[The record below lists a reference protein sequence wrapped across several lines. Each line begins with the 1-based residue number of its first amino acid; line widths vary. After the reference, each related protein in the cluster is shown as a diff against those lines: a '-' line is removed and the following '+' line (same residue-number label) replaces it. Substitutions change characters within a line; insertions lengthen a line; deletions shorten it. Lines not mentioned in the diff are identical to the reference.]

1 MTAQKIHHNQLQTMT
16 PSNPQHGMRINVFL
30 AQAGIASR
38 RGADELI
45 TRKKIMLNGAILT
58 EPGVRIDPRTDA
70 ISYLNPNGEW
80 EMLTTA
86 EETVIYVLYKPRGFV
101 TSLRPQ
107 GRDPIVRKLI
117 PAKPRVFPVGRLDK
131 ESEGLLILTNDGDLA
146 YTLTHPSTHI
156 PKTYTVHCH
165 LPQTMTEDTLKSYLG
180 RLAKGVKIEGKRTLP
195 ADITFIKWLRP
206 RMVEIVI
213 TLREGRNRQIRR
225 MLGSLDIEVVR
236 LIRTRIGK
244 LSLDD
249 VKLDHG
255 QYKKVSY
262 SDII

>member
-1 MTAQKIHHNQLQTMT
+1 MTN
-16 PSNPQHGMRINVFL
+16 SPQSGGIRINVFL
-30 AQAGIASR
+30 SQAGIASR

-45 TRKKIMLNGAILT
+45 KHKKVMLNGDILT
-58 EPGVRIDPRTDA
+58 EPGTRIDTRTDA
-70 ISYLNPNGEW
+70 VSYKNEEGEW
-80 EMLTTA
+80 ESLTTA

-117 PAKPRVFPVGRLDK
+117 PAKPRVYPVGRLDK

-146 YTLTHPSTHI
+146 FTLTHPSTHI

-180 RLAKGVKIEGKRTLP
+180 RLAKGVKIDGKRTLP
-195 ADITFIKWLRP
+195 ADIKFIKWLRP
-206 RMVEIVI
+206 RMVELVM

-225 MLGSLDIEVVR
+225 MLGSLDIEVIR

-244 LSLDD
+244 LELENL
-249 VKLDHG
+249 KLDHG
-255 QYKKVSY
+255 QFKKVSY
-262 SDII
+262 GEIL